1 MNNHKSKLLK
11 SASIT
16 LLVALLLLVCYHI
29 ISKIKAHPAF
39 ADTKMPGI
47 ETQFA
52 YLVDTTSQLNGK
64 SIDQY
69 NREFISVENN
79 EIPYELGEQTYWV
92 SLKIINSLNK
102 SQNLVIYTDNAMLEK
117 FDVFIKQVTTE
128 EYTKRQSEQ
137 FNLYH
142 NRTVNIGAKSTL
154 QFYVNAKSI
163 GPPNIPIMVLQEDR
177 YQTLVVAAKGLYGIF
192 VTVLLVMAIYNLI
205 IYFAVKDK
213 VYIAYLGYLVSA
225 LIVLS
230 STNGYAKMI
239 FTESVVDFV
248 NQYSLFFHYYLV
260 MTLLLFTL
268 FFLRYSKINATI
280 YKFGISFSL
289 ALIAISFVTQ
299 LLPHEIQAKT
309 FFTLQPLFYVL
320 VITII
325 AKRFNADFKWA
336 RFYFVSW
343 VALIIGG
350 VIQPLVLLNI
360 VEHTLLTRNAF
371 LIAVFIEICFMSF
384 ALAERMKRNEF
395 DRIKDV
401 TYHASSGL
409 PRKTNIESTLSHLIK
424 SKHNDLAIVIIKPE
438 QIDRISLYIDDAA
451 NTTLF
456 QNIYQKL
463 STLFSY
469 NDAILPLTNAQ
480 EKLCFINNNSLAIL
494 VDEKNSNISLEQLVN
509 SIQEFVSESFVV
521 EDVQL
526 PLSALVGISRYPEHG
541 KHAHQLINHAQL
553 ALTQAQH
560 QLQKSAIY
568 EQSASSKSTEHLQ
581 LAADLK
587 QAIVNNELSVFHQ
600 PQIDLKTQRVCSSEC
615 LLRWHH
621 PSEGMISPDVFISIA
636 EDTGLINELTFWV
649 IKQSLYQQ
657 NLIANENGFNH
668 MLSINISGKDLV
680 NPQFFVKA
688 VELIEQSGIPP
699 EKIIFELTESLSFST
714 NAKAVSVI
722 EKLGEIG
729 ITVSIDD
736 FGTGYSSMAQISG
749 LPFQELKIDRQFV
762 ENIAEN
768 EKHLIITEATIKMAK
783 GMSLEV
789 VAEGINSEKDERTLT
804 DLGCDIGQGF
814 YYAKPMPINEY
825 LDWLHR
831 LDNGKIPGPIIGD
844 YLPAD

>member
-1 MNNHKSKLLK
+1 VNKALTKKLL
-11 SASIT
+11 STFLIVSIF
-16 LLVALLLLVCYHI
+16 VISYKVVVHI
-29 ISKIKAHPAF
+29 
-39 ADTKMPGI
+39 
-47 ETQFA
+47 
-52 YLVDTTSQLNGK
+52 NN
-64 SIDQY
+64 SI
-69 NREFISVENN
+69 
-79 EIPYELGEQTYWV
+79 
-92 SLKIINSLNK
+92 SLNK
-102 SQNLVIYTDNAMLEK
+102 NATSTIEIIDISYLIDFESTIDHKNISAYDNQFVKSENGNVPYQLGEHRYWVRLNIKGKSNKTKDWVIYVDNSMLTEFGVFSKKGKELVKLHTTMSNSFSLFNHVTSKAYLNEEKTIYIQVKSHGAPHIPFFITSKSNYESTVISSTVLYAIFIAVIVIMSLYNLV
-117 FDVFIKQVTTE
+117 
-128 EYTKRQSEQ
+128 
-137 FNLYH
+137 
-142 NRTVNIGAKSTL
+142 
-154 QFYVNAKSI
+154 
-163 GPPNIPIMVLQEDR
+163 
-177 YQTLVVAAKGLYGIF
+177 
-192 VTVLLVMAIYNLI
+192 
-205 IYFAVKDK
+205 IYFAVKDE
-213 VYIAYLGYLVSA
+213 VYLYYVSYLLFTFLA
-225 LIVLS
+225 LS
-230 STNGYAKMI
+230 SVNGYARL
-239 FTESVVDFV
+239 
-248 NQYSLFFHYYLV
+248 LFDSSTINFIH
-260 MTLLLFTL
+260 THFLLLHYFLILSLLGFTL
-268 FFLRYSKINATI
+268 QFLQYFKENSVLKA
-280 YKFGISFSL
+280 FSSSYIIV
-289 ALIAISFVTQ
+289 LIAIAFISQFLSVEHQTN
-299 LLPHEIQAKT
+299 LY
-309 FFTLQPLFYVL
+309 FTVL
-320 VITII
+320 ALSYALILTLIFHKFSSTY
-325 AKRFNADFKWA
+325 AWA
-336 RFYFVSW
+336 RFYYISW
-343 VALIIGG
+343 IPLVIGG
-350 VIQPLVLLNI
+350 IIQPL
-360 VEHTLLTRNAF
+360 TLTGKLEYNVFSSNAF

-409 PRKTNIESTLSHLIK
+409 PRKTNIESTLSHLIN
-424 SKHNDLAIVIIKPE
+424 SKHDDFAIVIIKPE

-494 VDEKNSNISLEQLVN
+494 VDEKNSNISLEQLVS
-509 SIQEFVSESFVV
+509 SIQEFVNESFVV

-541 KHAHQLINHAQL
+541 QYAHQLINHAQL
-553 ALTQAQH
+553 ALTQASH

-568 EQSASSKSTEHLQ
+568 EQAASSKSTGHLQ

-587 QAIVNNELSVFHQ
+587 QAIVNNELSIYHQ

-615 LLRWHH
+615 LLRWKH
-621 PSEGMISPDVFISIA
+621 PKEGMISPEIFISIA

-688 VELIEQSGIPP
+688 VELIELSGIAP
-699 EKIIFELTESLSFST
+699 EKIIFELTESLSFSA

-762 ENIAEN
+762 ENITEN

-789 VAEGINSEKDERTLT
+789 VAEGINSEQDERTLT

-831 LDNGKIPGPIIGD
+831 LDNGKIPGPLIGD

>member
-1 MNNHKSKLLK
+1 MDKPKSKLLK
-11 SASIT
+11 SASIAFLVSLI
-16 LLVALLLLVCYHI
+16 LLICFHI
-29 ISKIKAHPAF
+29 LNNVSKHPAF
-39 ADTKMPGI
+39 AEPPLGGI
-47 ETQFA
+47 QAEFA
-52 YLVDTTSQLNGK
+52 YLVDEASQLNGN
-64 SIDQY
+64 SIDKY
-69 NREFISVENN
+69 NNEFIVVDRK
-79 EIPYELGEQTYWV
+79 EIPYQLGEQTYWIRV
-92 SLKIINSLNK
+92 SVKNASNQIK
-102 SQNLVIYTDNAMLEK
+102 HLVLYTDNSMLDTFEVYEK
-117 FDVFIKQVTTE
+117 KATLQKYTERQSSQFDLYQHRQFDVAA
-128 EYTKRQSEQ
+128 
-137 FNLYH
+137 N
-142 NRTVNIGAKSTL
+142 STRL
-154 QFYVNAKSI
+154 FYINAKSV
-163 GPPNIPIMVLQEDR
+163 GPPNIPITLVEQDH
-177 YQTLVVAAKGLYGIF
+177 YQTLVIAAKGLYGIF
-192 VTVLLVMAIYNLI
+192 VTVLLVMAIYNFI

-213 VYIAYLGYLVSA
+213 VYIAYLGYLISA

-239 FTESVVDFV
+239 LSPALVDFV
-248 NQYSLFFHYYLV
+248 NQYSLFFHYYLIL
-260 MTLLLFTL
+260 TLLLFTL
-268 FFLRYSKINATI
+268 FFLRYNKINANI
-280 YKFGISFSL
+280 YKIGISFSL
-289 ALIAISFVTQ
+289 ALIAISFASQ

-309 FFTLQPLFYVL
+309 FFTLQPLFYIF

-343 VALIIGG
+343 LALIIGG
-350 VIQPLVLLNI
+350 TIQPLVLLNI
-360 VEHTLLTRNAF
+360 VEHTLITRNAF

-409 PRKTNIESTLSHLIK
+409 PRKTNIESTLSYLIE
-424 SKHNDLAIVIIKPE
+424 SKHNDLAIVLIKPE
-438 QIDRISLYIDDAA
+438 QIDRISMYIDDAA
-451 NTTLF
+451 NTKLF
-456 QNIYQKL
+456 KNIYQKL
-463 STLFSY
+463 STLFNY

-480 EKLCFINNNSLAIL
+480 EKLCFLNNNSLAIL

-521 EDVQL
+521 ENVQL
-526 PLSALVGISRYPEHG
+526 PLSAVVGISRYPEHG
-541 KHAHQLINHAQL
+541 QHAHQLLNHAQL
-553 ALTQAQH
+553 AVTQAQH

-568 EQSASSKSTEHLQ
+568 EQRASSKSTEQLQ

-587 QAIVNNELSVFHQ
+587 QAIQKDELAIYHQ
-600 PQIDLKTQRVCSSEC
+600 PQIDLKTHRVCSSEC
-615 LLRWHH
+615 LLRWQH
-621 PSEGMISPDVFISIA
+621 PTEGMINPEVFIAIA

-668 MLSINISGKDLV
+668 MISINISGKDLV
-680 NPQFFVKA
+680 NPSFFVKA
-688 VELIEQSGIPP
+688 VELIEQSTIPP

-722 EKLGEIG
+722 EKLGDIG

-762 ENIAEN
+762 ENISAN

-789 VAEGINSEKDERTLT
+789 VAEGINSEQDEATLT
-804 DLGCDIGQGF
+804 NLGCDIGQGF
-814 YYAKPMPINEY
+814 YYAKPMPISDY

-831 LDNGKIPGPIIGD
+831 LDNGKIPGPLTGD
-844 YLPAD
+844 FIPAK